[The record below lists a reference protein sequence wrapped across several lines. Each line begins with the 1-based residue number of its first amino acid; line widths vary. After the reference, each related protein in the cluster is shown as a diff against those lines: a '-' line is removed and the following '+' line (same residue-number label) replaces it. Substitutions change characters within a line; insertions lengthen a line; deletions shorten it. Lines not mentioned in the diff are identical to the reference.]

1 MSSAWG
7 LSFGKAFGNAWGR
20 IAEQAAI
27 NGGAY
32 SLHHRYAHHPW
43 MRPVF
48 DYAIPDR
55 TVRAIV
61 KTAESVIEQRTVRDV
76 DAEKKLIEEK
86 IKLIDLA
93 ESREYLAALRL
104 LIAFEY
110 QRIEQE
116 QEDAMIAWMLFEM

>member
-1 MSSAWG
+1 MASAWG
-7 LSFGKAFGNAWGR
+7 SSFGKAWGNAWGR
-20 IAEQAAI
+20 IADQAAI
-27 NGGAY
+27 SGGAY
-32 SLHHRYAHHPW
+32 SLQRRYAHHPW

-48 DYAIPDR
+48 DYAIPER

-61 KTAESVIEQRTVRDV
+61 KTAESVIKQRTTREV
-76 DAEKKLIEEK
+76 DAEKKLIEEQL
-86 IKLIDLA
+86 KLIEIA